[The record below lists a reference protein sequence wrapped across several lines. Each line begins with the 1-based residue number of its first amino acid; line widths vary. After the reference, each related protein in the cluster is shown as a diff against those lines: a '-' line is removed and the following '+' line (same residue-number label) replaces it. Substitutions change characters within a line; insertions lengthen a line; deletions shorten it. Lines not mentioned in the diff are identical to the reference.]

1 MNSFVVYIVKYI
13 NLKIYIQKF
22 KLIDIQSVL
31 ITITRIK
38 SVFYTELLILLM
50 YISLKNSSL
59 IGPISV

>member
-1 MNSFVVYIVKYI
+1 MNSFAVYTVKYI
-13 NLKIYIQKF
+13 NLKIYIQQF

-31 ITITRIK
+31 ITITHIK
-38 SVFYTELLILLM
+38 SVFYTELLIHLM